1 VMSLGEILFIYRAR
15 LRERTVAVQEL
26 LAVLGIAVG
35 VALLFAS
42 QVASTS
48 LDSSVR
54 QLSQQL
60 VGAMQYQLD
69 ARGPEGFSE
78 RVVDEARSLPGV
90 RAALPLL
97 EQQASVIGPAGRA
110 SVDLIG
116 ADPRLARIGGPLLRR
131 VSTGQ
136 LAFQQVIA
144 LPAPIAASIG
154 AGAPLVQSSTL
165 ERAGPGAVGSSTRK
179 HAQRPIEL
187 QIGSHVVRTIL
198 GITLQEADVGALVH
212 SQIALAP
219 VAYAQRVGGMTGR
232 VTRVFVQVRPGRR
245 TEVRAGL
252 AKLAA
257 ARHLNLEPAD
267 FDATLFAVASTPAQ
281 QSEGLFSV
289 ISAIVGFLFAFN
301 AMLLTVPERRRM
313 IEAMRRRGATRTM
326 TVQALMF
333 DALVIGVLACVLGL
347 LIGDVLSIEVF
358 HSQPGYLSF
367 AFPVGS
373 QRVVTWPTVAL
384 AVGAGLLAAFVGVLA
399 PLRDILARPLR
410 FSAAAEPAPRGWSVF
425 RVVAGTVCLTI
436 TTLILVFRPQA
447 AAVGSFTLIAAL
459 LALLPFFFNGIVVA
473 FKHVQRHFHAASTV
487 LALEELQNPLTRVRS
502 LAVAAT
508 GAIAVFGSVA
518 ITGAQHNLQNG
529 LDRTAN
535 EWNHV
540 TDLWVSPSGVD
551 NTLGTTPFPVSVA
564 AKLTQLSDL
573 RSVGV
578 YRGSFLDLGDRR
590 VWVIAPPRSS
600 ARLVP
605 PGQLAVGS
613 IAEVNTRLRGHGWAL
628 VSEAIAH
635 ELHLHIG
642 ESFTLP
648 APDPATFRLA
658 GLSTNGGWPP
668 GAIVINAED
677 YARAWGSDAASALN
691 IDLAPGVSPAA
702 ARTQVIRALG
712 PRSGLAVQTA
722 GERESQWKSV
732 SREGLSRLTQIA
744 TLVLIAAILAMAGV
758 MASMIWQRRERI
770 AYIKRQGFTRG
781 LLWRALCFE
790 SAVLLLA
797 GCSIG
802 ALFGIYGQLLL
813 SHALTTV
820 TGFPLVIGVGP
831 LIALTSVAVVSIAA
845 LAIVAVP
852 GYLAVRVRA
861 TMVRPA

>member
-1 VMSLGEILFIYRAR
+1 MMSLGEILFIYRAR

-54 QLSQQL
+54 QLSRQL

-198 GITLQEADVGALVH
+198 GITLQEGDVGALVH

-232 VTRVFVQVRPGRR
+232 VTRVFVQLRPGRR

-410 FSAAAEPAPRGWSVF
+410 FSAAAERAPRGWSVF
-425 RVVAGTVCLTI
+425 RVVGGTVCLTI

-600 ARLVP
+600 PRLVP

-648 APDPATFRLA
+648 SPDPATFRLA

>member
-1 VMSLGEILFIYRAR
+1 MSLGEILFIYRAR
-15 LRERTVAVQEL
+15 LRERIVVVQEL

-54 QLSQQL
+54 QLTKQL
-60 VGAMQYQLD
+60 VGATQYQLD

-78 RVVDEARSLPGV
+78 RVVDEVRSLPGV

-97 EQQASVIGPAGRA
+97 EQQASVIGPTGRA

-116 ADPRLARIGGPLLRR
+116 ADPRFADIGGPLLRR
-131 VSTGQ
+131 FSAKQ
-136 LAFQQVIA
+136 LAHLPVIA
-144 LPAPIAASIG
+144 LPAPVAASIG

-198 GITLQEADVGALVH
+198 GITLQEGDVGALVH

-410 FSAAAEPAPRGWSVF
+410 FSAAAERAPRGWSVF

-600 ARLVP
+600 PRLVP

-648 APDPATFRLA
+648 SPDPATFRLA

>member
-1 VMSLGEILFIYRAR
+1 MSLGEILFIYRAR
-15 LRERTVAVQEL
+15 LRERMVVVQEL

-54 QLSQQL
+54 QLTKQL
-60 VGAMQYQLD
+60 VGATRYQLD

-116 ADPRLARIGGPLLRR
+116 ADPRFADIGGPLLRHF
-131 VSTGQ
+131 SAKQ
-136 LAFQQVIA
+136 LAHLPAIA
-144 LPAPIAASIG
+144 LPAPVAASIG
-154 AGAPLVQSSTL
+154 AGAL
-165 ERAGPGAVGSSTRK
+165 
-179 HAQRPIEL
+179 RPIQL
-187 QIGSHVVRTIL
+187 QIGAHVVRTL
-198 GITLQEADVGALVH
+198 LATTLQEGDVGALVH
-212 SQIALAP
+212 SQVALAP
-219 VAYAQRVGGMTGR
+219 VAYAQRVAGMKRR
-232 VTRVFVQVRPGRR
+232 VTRVFVQVQPGRN
-245 TEVRAGL
+245 TTAQAGL
-252 AKLAA
+252 ERLAA
-257 ARHLNLEPAD
+257 AQHLNLEPAG
-267 FDATLFAVASTPAQ
+267 FDATLFAVASGPAQ

-289 ISAIVGFLFAFN
+289 ISAIVGFLLAFN

-347 LIGDVLSIEVF
+347 LLGELLSIEVF
-358 HSQPGYLSF
+358 HAQPGYLSF

-373 QRVVTWPTVAL
+373 QRIVTWPTVAL

-410 FSAAAEPAPRGWSVF
+410 SPVALERAPRGWSMF
-425 RVVAGTVCLTI
+425 RITAGAVCLMI
-436 TTLILVFRPQA
+436 TTLILLFRPQA
-447 AAVGSFTLIAAL
+447 AAAGSFTLIAAL
-459 LALLPFFFNGIVVA
+459 LALLPFFFNGVVA
-473 FKHVQRHFHAASTV
+473 GFDRVQRLFHASSTV
-487 LALEELQNPLTRVRS
+487 LAVTELQDPLTRVRS

-529 LDRTAN
+529 LDRTAY

-551 NTLGTTPFPVSVA
+551 NTLGTTAFPASVA
-564 AKLTQLSDL
+564 SKLTRLPGL
-573 RSVGV
+573 RSVDI
-578 YRGSFLDLGDRR
+578 YRGSFLNLGDRR
-590 VWVIAPPRSS
+590 AWVIAPPRASPQP
-600 ARLVP
+600 VP
-605 PGQLAVGS
+605 PGQLAVGN
-613 IAEVNTRLRGHGWAL
+613 ITEVNARLRGHGWAI

-648 APDPATFRLA
+648 SPYPATFRLA

-677 YARAWGSDAASALN
+677 YAGAWGSNVASALN
-691 IDLAPGVSPAA
+691 INLAPHVSLTQ
-702 ARTQVIRALG
+702 ARAQVIRALG
-712 PRSGLAVQTA
+712 PGSGLAVQSA
-722 GERESQWKSV
+722 GERESQWKTI
-732 SREGLSRLTQIA
+732 SRQGLARLTQIA

-845 LAIVAVP
+845 LTIVAVP
-852 GYLAVRVRA
+852 GYLAVRVRT

>member
-1 VMSLGEILFIYRAR
+1 
-15 LRERTVAVQEL
+15 
-26 LAVLGIAVG
+26 
-35 VALLFAS
+35 
-42 QVASTS
+42 
-48 LDSSVR
+48 
-54 QLSQQL
+54 
-60 VGAMQYQLD
+60 MQYQLD
-69 ARGPEGFSE
+69 ARGPEGVSE
-78 RVVDEARSLPGV
+78 RVVAQAQSLPGV

-116 ADPRLARIGGPLLRR
+116 ADPRFASIGGPLLRR
-131 VSTGQ
+131 FSIRR

-144 LPAPIAASIG
+144 LPAPIAAAIG
-154 AGAPLVQSSTL
+154 AGPPLVQSSTL
-165 ERAGPGAVGSSTRK
+165 EHAGSGAAGSSTRRVPL
-179 HAQRPIEL
+179 RPIEL
-187 QIGSHVVRTIL
+187 QIGAHVVRTIL

-212 SQIALAP
+212 SQVALAP
-219 VAYAQRVGGMTGR
+219 VAYAQRVGGMEGR

-252 AKLAA
+252 ARLAA
-257 ARHLNLEPAD
+257 AWHLNLEPAD

-289 ISAIVGFLFAFN
+289 ISAIVGFLFALG

-347 LIGDVLSIEVF
+347 LVGELLSIEAF

-384 AVGAGLLAAFVGVLA
+384 AVGAGLLAAFIGVLA

-410 FSAAAEPAPRGWSVF
+410 LSAAAERAPRGWSVF
-425 RVVAGTVCLTI
+425 RLAAGTLCLAI
-436 TTLILVFRPQA
+436 TTLILIFQPQA
-447 AAVGSFTLIAAL
+447 AAVGSFTLIAAM
-459 LALLPFFFNGIVVA
+459 LALLPFLFDGIVVG
-473 FKHVQRHFHAASTV
+473 FKGVQRHFHAASTV

-518 ITGAQHNLQNG
+518 ISGAQSNLQNG
-529 LDRTAN
+529 LNRTAY

-551 NTLGTTPFPVSVA
+551 NTLATTPFPASIA
-564 AKLTQLSDL
+564 SKLTGLSAV
-573 RSVGV
+573 RSVRI
-578 YRGSFLDLGDRR
+578 YRGSFLNVGDRR
-590 VWVIAPPRSS
+590 AWVIAPPRGS
-600 ARLVP
+600 AELIP
-605 PGQLAVGS
+605 PGQLSAG
-613 IAEVNTRLRGHGWAL
+613 NTAQANARLRGHGWAI

-648 APDPATFRLA
+648 SPYPTTFRLA
-658 GLSTNGGWPP
+658 GLSTNAGWPP

-691 IDLAPGVSPAA
+691 VDLAPGVSPSEG
-702 ARTQVIRALG
+702 RTLLIRALG
-712 PRSGLAVQTA
+712 PGSGLAVQTA
-722 GERESQWKSV
+722 GERESEWKSV

-758 MASMIWQRRERI
+758 MGSLIWQRRERL

-802 ALFGIYGQLLL
+802 AVFGVYGQLLL
-813 SHALTTV
+813 SHALTAV

-831 LIALTSVAVVSIAA
+831 LIALTSVAVVSVAA